1 MSEIWMLKKTGG
13 GILKFLL
20 IICIK
25 TSFLFAWDIRFLV
38 YALLSELIF
47 LFLILGLFCGYLDE
61 ILYFCKRN

>member
-25 TSFLFAWDIRFLV
+25 TSFCFIVVEFC
-38 YALLSELIF
+38 LSLEV
-47 LFLILGLFCGYLDE
+47 
-61 ILYFCKRN
+61 N